1 MKITKRE
8 NDRWYDENNNSWD
21 SEELATQLSPT
32 LTDCNDC
39 YRCRDCRDCGH
50 CRGCIN
56 CSDCLSCDICVDCRN
71 CRLCRYC
78 YACYGCSWCNNC
90 SNCLGLYNY
99 RDKENLEP
107 QVRILPPTSRIELDI
122 NDRKLE
128 PDL

>member
-21 SEELATQLSPT
+21 SVELATFYSPT
-32 LTDCNDC
+32 LTTCSYCSGCSYCSNCSSCRDCSYCNLCNDC
-39 YRCRDCRDCGH
+39 TRCTNCDYCDNCSHCGY
-50 CRGCIN
+50 
-56 CSDCLSCDICVDCRN
+56 CSDCSD
-71 CRLCRYC
+71 
-78 YACYGCSWCNNC
+78 
-90 SNCLGLYNY
+90 CLGLYNY